1 MPKKDKRVKGCIDES
16 CQAHIEKRKYKA
28 GEEYCSKC
36 GKPLAFVCAECYKQ
50 IENVYGHKFCMLCE
64 AQKKHHGGKI
74 KHELKKFGDKAKADI
89 ALGAKKAG
97 TKAKQGALNVKNEA
111 PRRFSQ
117 LKEAA
122 KNPKV
127 RQAGAVLADA
137 AVDKVKNPKV
147 RKVAKDLV
155 KVVKK

>member
-1 MPKKDKRVKGCIDES
+1 MPKKDKRVKGCIDDS

-28 GEEYCSKC
+28 EEEFCSKC
-36 GKPLAFVCAECYKQ
+36 GKPLVFVCAECHKQ
-50 IENVYGHKFCMLCE
+50 IEDEYSHRYCMLCE

-74 KHELKKFGDKAKADI
+74 KHELKKFGDKAKANI
-89 ALGAKKAG
+89 ASGAKKASQ
-97 TKAKQGALNVKNEA
+97 KVKHGALIVKNEA
-111 PRRFSQ
+111 PHKFRQ
-117 LKEAA
+117 LREVA

-137 AVDKVKNPKV
+137 AVDKMKNPKV

-155 KVVKK
+155 KVAKK